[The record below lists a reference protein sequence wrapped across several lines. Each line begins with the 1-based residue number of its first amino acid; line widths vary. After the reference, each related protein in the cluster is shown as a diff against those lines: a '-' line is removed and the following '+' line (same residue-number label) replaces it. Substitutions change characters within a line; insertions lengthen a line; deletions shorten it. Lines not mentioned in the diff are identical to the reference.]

1 MTAQTS
7 PRLAGQVAIVTGGGQ
22 GIGRC
27 NSLLLAQQG
36 AKVVVA
42 DFSRGSGGAPSS
54 AEAVVAEI
62 RAAGGEAVAVLDDIS
77 RAEGARNVAQ
87 AATEAFGGLHI
98 LINNAG
104 TRGANPVDQL
114 TEAQWDSVLDSH
126 LKGSFLMTKYC
137 VPLLRKAGGGSIVN
151 TGSEAGL
158 GMIFNSAYASAKEG
172 LVGLTRSIAR
182 EQGRFGIRCNL
193 VRPRANVGTGGGE
206 WSRDVFPKWNALNQ
220 ALGRY
225 AVGER
230 GKSPMN
236 KPTLPDQVATL
247 VVWLCSTAAANIN
260 GRSFFVGG
268 EEVGL
273 WSEPELVRSMTRPGS
288 WTLDTLDEYA
298 PASMTGQLANH
309 FLVEDPLK
317 NGD

>member
-1 MTAQTS
+1 M
-7 PRLAGQVAIVTGGGQ
+7 
-22 GIGRC
+22 
-27 NSLLLAQQG
+27 
-36 AKVVVA
+36 VA
-42 DFSRGSGGAPSS
+42 DFGRRPDGTSS
-54 AEAVVAEI
+54 AESVVDEI
-62 RAAGGEAVAVLDDIS
+62 RAAGGEATPVLVDI
-77 RAEGARNVAQ
+77 ATAAGAQ
-87 AATEAFGGLHI
+87 AVVQCALDSFGSIDI

-104 TRGANPVDQL
+104 TRGAAPVDQL
-114 TEAQWDSVLDSH
+114 TEAQWNSVLDSH
-126 LKGSFLMTKYC
+126 LKGSFLLTKYC
-137 VPLLRKAGGGSIVN
+137 VPLLRKRGSGVIIN

-158 GMIFNSAYASAKEG
+158 GMIFNAAYAAAKEG
-172 LVGLTRSIAR
+172 LVGLTRSVAR

-206 WSRDVFPKWNALNQ
+206 FSREVFPKWTALSQ

-230 GKSPMN
+230 GKSSIA
-236 KPTLPDQVATL
+236 KPTLPEQVATL
-247 VVWLCSTAAANIN
+247 VVWLCSDAANNIN

-288 WTLDTLDEYA
+288 WTLDTLDEFA
-298 PASMTGQLANH
+298 PGGMTGQLVDH
-309 FLVEDPLK
+309 FKVEDPLK